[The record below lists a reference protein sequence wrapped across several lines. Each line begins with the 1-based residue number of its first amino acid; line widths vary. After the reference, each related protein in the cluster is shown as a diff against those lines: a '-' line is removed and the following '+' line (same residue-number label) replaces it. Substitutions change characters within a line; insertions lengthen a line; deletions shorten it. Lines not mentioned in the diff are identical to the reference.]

1 MEFYLSHY
9 DELEQKLNEWEN
21 LRNKED
27 FFYRNIDD
35 TFMDRNLQAMAARA
49 GVSICRMSIGEA
61 VLADFPYDTE
71 MDDPE
76 DSGKEAPG
84 NGPAGGT
91 VMESVITMEI
101 ECPDPKGVM
110 TFADEIYREQ
120 KSVLV
125 SFMDVEAVYESGE
138 DGQETYQGMKGIVE
152 VRYYYEE
159 IG

>member
-1 MEFYLSHY
+1 MTR
-9 DELEQKLNEWEN
+9 KPMT
-21 LRNKED
+21 RK
-27 FFYRNIDD
+27 
-35 TFMDRNLQAMAARA
+35 AMTRRKA
-49 GVSICRMSIGEA
+49 GQPA
-61 VLADFPYDTE
+61 VE
-71 MDDPE
+71 
-76 DSGKEAPG
+76 S
-84 NGPAGGT
+84 GPAGRM
-91 VMESVITMEI
+91 VKESVITMEI

>member
-1 MEFYLSHY
+1 MLFRSLTQNAERIAVF
-9 DELEQKLNEWEN
+9 
-21 LRNKED
+21 
-27 FFYRNIDD
+27 
-35 TFMDRNLQAMAARA
+35 DRSAGLGAMGGPLFQETVSAVGGGCIVKDYIGGAAA
-49 GVSICRMSIGEA
+49 AEIS
-61 VLADFPYDTE
+61 YDTQTYDAQS
-71 MDDPE
+71 DDPE
-76 DSGKEAPG
+76 ESGKPAVES
-84 NGPAGGT
+84 GPAGRT
-91 VMESVITMEI
+91 VKESVITMEI